1 MFINRFSFMEEAMSR
16 RAEFRNEVKTR
27 LEDPVYE
34 GMQAFKAL
42 YGIDS
47 DSAALARIA
56 KLFLFGTVGTLPAN
70 LLGVSVASPQVGSA
84 VSA

>member
-1 MFINRFSFMEEAMSR
+1 MSR

-34 GMQAFKAL
+34 GMQAYKAL

-47 DSAALARIA
+47 DSAALARIT

-70 LLGVSVASPQVGSA
+70 LLGVSADVAQNGSRIA
-84 VSA
+84 A

>member
-1 MFINRFSFMEEAMSR
+1 MSR

-34 GMQAFKAL
+34 GLQAYKAL
-42 YGIDS
+42 HGIDH

-56 KLFLFGTVGTLPAN
+56 KLFLFGTIGTLPAN
-70 LLGVSVASPQVGSA
+70 LLSVSVASSQVGSA
-84 VSA
+84 VTA

>member
-1 MFINRFSFMEEAMSR
+1 MSR
-16 RAEFRNEVKTR
+16 AVYRNEVKTR

-42 YGIDS
+42 NGIDT
-47 DSAALARIA
+47 DSAALARIT

-70 LLGVSVASPQVGSA
+70 LVGVSA
-84 VSA
+84 VPARAGNRMAA

>member
-1 MFINRFSFMEEAMSR
+1 MSR
-16 RAEFRNEVKTR
+16 RAEYRNEVKTR

-34 GMQAFKAL
+34 GMQAFKSI

-47 DSAALARIA
+47 DSAALARIT

-70 LLGVSVASPQVGSA
+70 LLDRSAASSQSGTPVIA
-84 VSA
+84 

>member
-1 MFINRFSFMEEAMSR
+1 MSR

-27 LEDPVYE
+27 LEDAVYD
-34 GMQAFKAL
+34 GMQTFKAL

-47 DSAALARIA
+47 DSAALARIT

-70 LLGVSVASPQVGSA
+70 LIGVSAEPSQHGSA
-84 VSA
+84 VHA

>member
-1 MFINRFSFMEEAMSR
+1 MSR

-27 LEDPVYE
+27 LEDPVYD
-34 GMQAFKAL
+34 GLQAFKGL
-42 YGIDS
+42 NGIDS

-70 LLGVSVASPQVGSA
+70 LLGVSAASAQVRTPVTA
-84 VSA
+84 